1 MISSFV
7 VSLVLYPSLPP
18 SLAGVG
24 VCRAV
29 CRKWLLRNGGKWP
42 QEWKRQFVYIQ
53 QPKAKQRTRSPKK
66 LELLSNCYFS
76 LIDMGLPLIE
86 GRNFWQSSERKH
98 WRLCFE
104 IELGPL
110 PPMSPFLFSFLPPH
124 RGEEPWIMTR
134 GDEVSRESQSSLL
147 SPWIASAVPWLH
159 GR

>member
-7 VSLVLYPSLPP
+7 VSLVLYPSPLSLLPLP
-18 SLAGVG
+18 ALVCAVLYVGNGFSGMGENGPKNERGSLYTYNNQ
-24 VCRAV
+24 
-29 CRKWLLRNGGKWP
+29 KRNRGP
-42 QEWKRQFVYIQ
+42 EV
-53 QPKAKQRTRSPKK
+53 PKNWMVI
-66 LELLSNCYFS
+66 ELLFQPHRY
-76 LIDMGLPLIE
+76 ILIE

-98 WRLCFE
+98 WGLCLE

-124 RGEEPWIMTR
+124 SGEEPWIMTR